1 MEKENLATIAP
12 IKKSR
17 AVKKTKEKKIELMKR
32 VVLPMTRIVKNT
44 EIIKGEFGEFDC
56 TNFLPH
62 EEKEELA
69 VQIVEKSVI
78 FESELGRGYV
88 VINEQAEMTLG
99 LLAGYTNLEIPV
111 EGRYDFY
118 AYVQHSGLMN
128 EVMNVIFSDAEIVID
143 MVESLKKSAIDR
155 FNYSNSVDH
164 YFKEISS
171 GTQAGSDLLDIINSV
186 SANQNNTA
194 AQITNKMQDLQSDQA
209 SGGIIDFSKRK
220 K

>member
-1 MEKENLATIAP
+1 ME
-12 IKKSR
+12 IKKVSKPR
-17 AVKKTKEKKIELMKR
+17 AAKKIVEKKTLIPKRVSLFVKIPVKKI
-32 VVLPMTRIVKNT
+32 
-44 EIIKGEFGEFDC
+44 EIIKGEFGEFEC

-62 EEKEELA
+62 EEKENLA

-78 FESELGRGYV
+78 FESELGRGYAA
-88 VINEQAEMTLG
+88 INEQAEMTLG

-118 AYVQHSGLMN
+118 AYVLHTTLMN
-128 EVMNVIFSDAEIVID
+128 DVMNIIFADAEIVTD

-164 YFKEISS
+164 YLKEMSS
-171 GTQAGSDLLDIINSV
+171 GTQAGNDLLNMINNV
-186 SANQNNTA
+186 SINQNNTA
-194 AQITNKMQDLQSDQA
+194 AQITNKMDELQHDQA